1 MNELQRCAWCG
12 TDPLYVRYHDLEW
25 GVPSRDDRHLF
36 EMLILEGAQAGLSWL
51 TILRKREGYRRVFVG
66 FDPRRIASFGDAEV
80 QTCLA
85 DTGIVRNR
93 FKVQAT
99 VTNARALLAL
109 YGRGETLSDVLWRHV
124 DGVTVQNRWPTLDD
138 VPASTPVSD
147 ALSKEL
153 KRLGFKFVGTTI
165 CYALMQSVGMV
176 NDHVTGC
183 FRSGELAAEGLRT
196 ESESAFF
203 QYGV

>member
-165 CYALMQSVGMV
+165 CYALMQAVGMV
-176 NDHVTGC
+176 NDHLVGC
-183 FRSGELAAEGLRT
+183 FRYGELARR
-196 ESESAFF
+196 
-203 QYGV
+203 

>member
-176 NDHVTGC
+176 NDHVTRC

-203 QYGV
+203 Q